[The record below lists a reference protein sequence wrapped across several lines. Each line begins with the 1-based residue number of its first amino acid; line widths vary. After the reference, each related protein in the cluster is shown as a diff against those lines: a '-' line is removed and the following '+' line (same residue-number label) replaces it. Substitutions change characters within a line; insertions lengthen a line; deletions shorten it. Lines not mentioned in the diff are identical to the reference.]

1 MTGQDSLF
9 EEIIFSLAVIVAVLA
24 YQNHITWLMWLFIV
38 KAAWDLYCVL
48 YTAKRQLKTKRNE
61 KIQTY

>member
-1 MTGQDSLF
+1 MTGQDSYF

-38 KAAWDLYCVL
+38 KAAWDLYCTHI
-48 YTAKRQLKTKRNE
+48 TAYRVTKNKTK
-61 KIQTY
+61 